1 MKQKSILSMKKNYL
15 FLFLLTLFGITTQAQ
30 ISGTV
35 FRDYNGNGILE
46 FTGVSRDTAVPNITV
61 KAFNSTDVLIATKT
75 TVANGTYS
83 FSAAE
88 IPAATKVRLEFTW
101 PLVATA
107 CLDENIDFAGF
118 VGNSNASSV
127 QFVSGGAT
135 NVNYAINNPND
146 YQTNT
151 NPDVFTP
158 LYRSGNSR
166 FKANAV
172 ANPIQSYDSSGF
184 VSFPYNSTSTSAT
197 VHGPRPTE
205 LTKMY
210 RIGTCWGVAYSK
222 QNTNIYTSAMVKRHS
237 SMGPADGEYNNAPGS
252 IYVIKRGV
260 DSGSYFHSLD
270 ALADNSFWTHDHT
283 KPVYNITT
291 GVVTTPSSTWHV
303 QKSDSFVVS
312 ATLKTN
318 NGTRQLHPNI
328 YVKVHDTAAFKQVG
342 RVGLGGLEISEDGRY
357 LYTINIYN
365 NSLVRIDLQNPTTPV
380 TPTLTQYT
388 KWSLPALTAP
398 EAAKSI
404 LRPFALKFYRDK
416 LYIGAVLDAS
426 ISGLKT
432 DLEGRVYE
440 FDPSTS
446 SFVQI
451 FSHKLDYKR
460 KTPLIA
466 GTAAGRR
473 CDDASSSGWYAWNN
487 RFDSCGYNAPAL
499 RTVNI
504 NPQPMLADIEFDKDG
519 SLILSYSDRNGH
531 TGGISQRSN
540 VLSNLG
546 LYDSYVNGDIL
557 RAYRKNDCT
566 FEIETNAKEGASS
579 AKAATIY
586 ANNNEGPVNGIN
598 YGEFYGGDSTST
610 SSGIQHPDCAGGGIT
625 IQMGTSE
632 VLTDFI
638 DAMEGQSN
646 GVVKINNQDG
656 RRKSG
661 YSIYLTNTLNPGTQG
676 KSHGLG
682 DLEIVKPVSPLEIGN
697 RVWHDADYD
706 GIQDADEA
714 GIPGVEFTLWTNPN
728 NDSDTTDGV
737 RIGKVV
743 TDANGNYLF
752 SAATGTTVTGKTYGL
767 TIQPNTNYIVRVTN
781 ATIDIFGQLSVDFI
795 TTDGPGLG
803 FDKTIKTLT
812 DATGNGRV
820 DWSDN
825 DGVIFW
831 EGGAI
836 PYAHYQAKITTG
848 KSGQNNHT
856 LDFGMAAFFNIL
868 SNQFITLK
876 GFINNNESNLSWD
889 LENKNDV
896 TSYIIERSTDGI
908 TYEKVAQVNTP
919 THLSIKDNVQNN
931 NAAYFYYRI
940 QLVEKNGRKIYS
952 NTLKLKNNKYFD
964 AILLNNPVKET
975 INLIIN
981 ATAKTTAYFNL
992 VSMEGKTIFQENKTI
1007 ASGTTQIKIPI
1018 SKQLSNGVYILKVR
1032 VNEQTQNFK
1041 LILNQ

>member
-1 MKQKSILSMKKNYL
+1 MKNNYF
-15 FLFLLTLFGITTQAQ
+15 FLFLLTLFGVTNSKAQ

-35 FRDYNGNGILE
+35 FRDYNGNGIME
-46 FTGVSRDTAVPNITV
+46 FTGLSRDTAVPNITV
-61 KAFNSTDVLIATKT
+61 KAFNSTDALIATKT
-75 TVANGTYS
+75 TAANGTYS

-88 IPAATKVRLEFTW
+88 IPAGTKVRLEFTW
-101 PLVATA
+101 PSVATA
-107 CLDENIDFAGF
+107 CLDENIDFTGF
-118 VGNSNASSV
+118 IGNSNASSV
-127 QFVSGGAT
+127 QFVSGGTT

-166 FKANAV
+166 YKRSPITD
-172 ANPIQSYDSSGF
+172 PIQSYDSSGF
-184 VSFPYNSTSTSAT
+184 VSFPYNSTSPTAII
-197 VHGPRPTE
+197 HGPRPTE

-222 QNTNIYTSAMVKRHS
+222 QNTHIYTSAMVKRHS
-237 SMGPADGEYNNAPGS
+237 AIGPANGEYNNAPGT

-270 ALADNSFWTHDHT
+270 ALTDNTFWTHDHT

-303 QKSDSFVVS
+303 QKSDSFKVS
-312 ATLKTN
+312 ATVTTN
-318 NGTRQLHPNI
+318 NGTRELHPNI
-328 YVKVHDTAAFKQVG
+328 YVKVSDTAAFKQVA

-357 LYTINIYN
+357 LYTINLYTK
-365 NSLVRIDLQNPTTPV
+365 SLVRIDLQNANAPV
-380 TPTLTQYT
+380 TPTLSEYT
-388 KWSLPALTAP
+388 KWNLPALTSP
-398 EAAKSI
+398 EAAKSV

-426 ISGLKT
+426 ISGLKA

-440 FDPSTS
+440 FDPSTAT
-446 SFVQI
+446 FTQI
-451 FSHKLDYKR
+451 LSHKLDYRR
-460 KTPLIA
+460 KSPLIL
-466 GTAAGRR
+466 GTNVTKECSNSRTT
-473 CDDASSSGWYAWNN
+473 GWYAWNN
-487 RFDSCGYNAPAL
+487 RFDSCGNNTGRL
-499 RTVNI
+499 TVNI
-504 NPQPMLADIEFDKDG
+504 NPQPMLTDIEFDKDG

-531 TGGISQRSN
+531 TGGISQRSHIP
-540 VLSNLG
+540 SNLA

-579 AKAATIY
+579 AKAATMY
-586 ANNNEGPVNGIN
+586 VGNNEGPVSGSN

-661 YSIYLTNTLNPGTQG
+661 YSIYLTNSLNPGTQG

-682 DLEIVKPVSPLEIGN
+682 DLELVKPVSPLEIGN
-697 RVWHDADYD
+697 RVWSDANYN
-706 GIQDADEA
+706 GIQDADEV

-728 NDSDTTDGV
+728 DDSDTTDGV

-767 TIQPNTNYIVRVTN
+767 NIQPNTNYIVRITN

-795 TTDGPGLG
+795 TTDGAGPG

-825 DGVIFW
+825 DGAIFW
-831 EGGAI
+831 EGAPV

-848 KSGQNNHT
+848 KSGQNNHS

-876 GFINNNESNLSWD
+876 GFVNNNESNLSWE

-896 TSYIIERSTDGI
+896 ISYIIERSIDGI
-908 TYEKVAQVNTP
+908 NFEKIAQVNTP
-919 THLSIKDNVQNN
+919 TQLSLKDNVQNN
-931 NAAYFYYRI
+931 NAPYFYYRI

-952 NTLKLKNNKYFD
+952 NTIKLKNTHYFD
-964 AILLNNPVKET
+964 VMILNNPVKE
-975 INLIIN
+975 NLNIIIN
-981 ATAKTTAYFNL
+981 TTIKTTARLNL
-992 VSMEGKTIFQENKTI
+992 VNMEGKTILQDNKTVN
-1007 ASGTTQIKIPI
+1007 SGATQINIPI
-1018 SKQLSNGVYILKVR
+1018 NKQLSNGVYILKVV
-1032 VNEQTQNFK
+1032 VNDKVQNFK